1 MECIQHNQHVIIMGL
16 LTSHRGCRFPL
27 PLPQVAH
34 TPLQRNDPNLTS
46 GSGRMLAI
54 HETDVRLYIQTS
66 C

>member
-1 MECIQHNQHVIIMGL
+1 MECIQHNQHVIIVGL

-46 GSGRMLAI
+46 VSERI
-54 HETDVRLYIQTS
+54 VS
-66 C
+66 NP